1 MRADYGR
8 GILKQMEEMEARMIE
23 QIAQMEKKHAANVT
37 KVENHYEELL
47 RKSNERWEEKC
58 EGYKKQAE
66 ESGNKVAELE
76 EKVERLEE
84 EIGRLK
90 SKGKN
95 NSGNSSLPP
104 STDEKPS
111 RDKAANEYNGRKKSG
126 KSSGGQTG
134 HPGRTLRIDE
144 TEQRLREKGI
154 EIQVEHVG
162 KPGKEHKKRLVLD
175 LNTSVTAR
183 ELRFYPDKEGKY
195 AIPSRYTG
203 EVIYGDKIKALTV
216 FLYGQGV
223 TSLER
228 IEEMLVCLSGQA
240 LRPSQGTISNWLK
253 EFDRLSKPE
262 LNRLEETL
270 LDAPVVHTDS
280 TNVTTNGCQSYIRN
294 FSTDEAVLYTAMP
307 KRSHKALSEITFLK
321 KYAGILIHDHET
333 ALYKYGVEHGECNVH
348 ILRYLRK
355 NTEDTEHIWSGE
367 MAAFLVRLNSMRK
380 ECILQG
386 VRCFSP
392 AQITDFEKQYD
403 DILNKA
409 GQESIEKP
417 CRFQWASKA
426 EQALLK
432 RMQKYKANH
441 LLFLHDFNVSFD
453 NNMSERDLRKCK
465 NRQKMS
471 GGFRTQHGC
480 SMYCGIMSVIETCKR
495 KAVSIFDS
503 LLNIFAQKPAL
514 I

>member
-1 MRADYGR
+1 MKADYGR
-8 GILKQMEEMEARMIE
+8 GLLKQMEELEARMAE
-23 QIAQMEKKHAANVT
+23 QMAQMEIKHAANVT

-47 RKSNERWEEKC
+47 RKNNERWEEKC

-76 EKVERLEE
+76 DKVERLEE
-84 EIGRLK
+84 EIGRLR

-95 NSGNSSLPP
+95 NSRNSSLPP

-111 RDKAANEYNGRKKSG
+111 KEKAANEYNGRKKSG
-126 KSSGGQTG
+126 KNSGGQTG

-154 EIQVEHVG
+154 DIQVEHVG
-162 KPGKEHKKRLVLD
+162 EPGKKYKKRLILD
-175 LNTSVTAR
+175 LNTSVIAR
-183 ELRFYPDKEGKY
+183 ELRFYTGKDGRF
-195 AIPSRYTG
+195 AIPPKYTG

-216 FLYGQGV
+216 FLYGKGV

-228 IEEMLVCLSGQA
+228 IEEMIFCLSGQT
-240 LRPSQGTISNWLK
+240 LSPSQGTISNWLE

-262 LNRLEETL
+262 LKKLEEAL
-270 LDAPVVHTDS
+270 LDAPVVHTDN
-280 TNVTTNGCQSYIRN
+280 TNVTTNGRQSYIRN
-294 FSTDEAVLYTAMP
+294 FSTDEVVLYAAMP
-307 KRSHKALSEITFLK
+307 KKSHEALSKIAFLK

-333 ALYKYGVEHGECNVH
+333 ALYKYGLEHGECNVH

-355 NTEDTEHIWSGE
+355 NTEDTNHIWSGE
-367 MAAFLVRLNSMRK
+367 MAAFLVRLNSLRK

-386 VRCFSP
+386 LLSFSP
-392 AQITDFEKQYD
+392 VQMAGFEKEYD

-409 GQESIEKP
+409 NQEHAEKP
-417 CRFQWASKA
+417 CRFKWASKE

-432 RMQKYKANH
+432 RMQKHKANH
-441 LLFLHDFNVSFD
+441 LLFLHDFDVSFD

-471 GGFRTQHGC
+471 GGFRTLHGC
-480 SMYCGIMSVIETCKR
+480 SVYCGIMSVIETCKR
-495 KAVSIFDS
+495 KALSIFDS

-514 I
+514 L